1 MATEFALSGSSTV
14 VAADRQVSY
23 SLAGEAVVLDLGAGV
38 YYSLN
43 PVAARVWALVQ
54 TPVTVEE
61 IRRAVLEEYDVDPGR
76 CWEDIERL
84 LQDLAARRLVTIG
97 P

>member
-76 CWEDIERL
+76 CGEDIERL